1 MKKTFSD
8 IIYNGL
14 YQLFIIIIPIITV
27 PYVSRVL
34 GAHALGIYGYVYS
47 IITFLSVL
55 IAVGMN
61 QLGPKVIAQT
71 NRELRLKRF
80 KQLWFIQFITGL
92 IVIIVFICVTILL
105 LPYKQYFLLE
115 IPFLVGYVLD
125 ISWYFIGIGE
135 IKKVVLRNTL
145 IKMFALVLIFLCVHT
160 TDDLGIYVLIN
171 SLSILLSNLVFW
183 FSIIRSLRQEG
194 QKDVDKVNDGTT
206 SKMLL
211 HQALILLIPQ
221 VAVQAYTS
229 FDSTIVGIISGATQL
244 AFYSQSQNIAR
255 VVLAIITSVS
265 VVLMP
270 KMAAM
275 QKKDA
280 TEKRILKVFDIS
292 LTGTLIIS
300 LYLAMLLMVN
310 AKVFVGWFF
319 GNEFTPMSKNMFWV
333 SLIIIF
339 ISYGGVFATQYT
351 LSRGLYVRYAIPY
364 IIGAIYSISLNL
376 LLVPKMKSFG
386 GTIVITTTEILV
398 CLIRVFIVKKYLPIW
413 TIFKAHI
420 RYILIFLVTLFVGLM
435 LDFGEI
441 SAFYDLVIKSVV
453 VSLVYAILV
462 IIVNRNKLD
471 KLRKILKL

>member
-145 IKMFALVLIFLCVHT
+145 IKMFALVLIF
-160 TDDLGIYVLIN
+160 Y
-171 SLSILLSNLVFW
+171 
-183 FSIIRSLRQEG
+183 
-194 QKDVDKVNDGTT
+194 
-206 SKMLL
+206 
-211 HQALILLIPQ
+211 
-221 VAVQAYTS
+221 
-229 FDSTIVGIISGATQL
+229 
-244 AFYSQSQNIAR
+244 
-255 VVLAIITSVS
+255 
-265 VVLMP
+265 
-270 KMAAM
+270 
-275 QKKDA
+275 
-280 TEKRILKVFDIS
+280 
-292 LTGTLIIS
+292 
-300 LYLAMLLMVN
+300 
-310 AKVFVGWFF
+310 
-319 GNEFTPMSKNMFWV
+319 
-333 SLIIIF
+333 
-339 ISYGGVFATQYT
+339 
-351 LSRGLYVRYAIPY
+351 
-364 IIGAIYSISLNL
+364 
-376 LLVPKMKSFG
+376 
-386 GTIVITTTEILV
+386 
-398 CLIRVFIVKKYLPIW
+398 VFIPRMI
-413 TIFKAHI
+413 
-420 RYILIFLVTLFVGLM
+420 
-435 LDFGEI
+435 
-441 SAFYDLVIKSVV
+441 
-453 VSLVYAILV
+453 
-462 IIVNRNKLD
+462 
-471 KLRKILKL
+471 